1 MKTVIVVN
9 GGDAPGINAAI
20 AAYTRLAGQNGDR
33 VIGAQGGFAGLLS
46 GQLTEIDQAA
56 VGLLS
61 GRGGSWLRSSRAPA
75 LARPDAGEGLSRVL
89 TEEKI
94 DNLLLFGGDG
104 TIKFVLPRLQT
115 WGLSCIAL
123 PATIDND
130 VPGTDYTLGHDSACN
145 YAWQTIEGIRATANA
160 LPGRIFLVETLGGDS
175 GYLALAI
182 AYACAAD
189 VVLLPEYDF
198 GMDWLAQRLKIT
210 VARRGYA
217 LLVLSEGVTA
227 AERLTDEIPKMTGIR
242 VRLTRLGHAQ
252 RGAAASHIDRQR
264 AVDMSRIAYEAL
276 KRGPRAGIVVSR
288 DGALMVQ
295 EGEATDAGKPAP
307 DYQQYAFVNGL

>member
-20 AAYTRLAGQNGDR
+20 AAYTRLASQNGDR
-33 VIGAQGGFAGLLS
+33 VIGAHDGFAGLLS
-46 GQLTEIDQAA
+46 GQLTEIDLAA

-61 GRGGSWLRSSRAPA
+61 GRGGSWLTSSRAPA
-75 LARPDAGEGLSRVL
+75 LAHHDAGERLSRVL

-104 TIKFVLPRLQT
+104 TIKFVIPRLQT

-123 PATIDND
+123 PTTIDND

-175 GYLALAI
+175 GCLALAI
-182 AYACAAD
+182 AYACGAD
-189 VVLLPEYDF
+189 AVLLPEYDF
-198 GMDWLAQRLKIT
+198 GMDWLAQRLKLA

-217 LLVLSEGVTA
+217 LLLLSEGVKA
-227 AERLTDEIPKMTGIR
+227 AERLTNELPKITGIR

-252 RGAAASHIDRQR
+252 RGAPASHIDRQR
-264 AVDMSRIAYEAL
+264 AVDMSRIAYDAF
-276 KRGPRAGIVVSR
+276 KRGARVGIVVSR
-288 DGALMVQ
+288 DGALALQ
-295 EGEATDAGKPAP
+295 EGGATGAGKPAP